1 MRLRRSAEPREVRTH
16 AARFVI
22 ATQKSCDRAELIAL
36 WVAAWAATYPGIDFD
51 TRRDWFGEHLALLEM
66 QGCTTL
72 AARDSSGKL
81 AGFVIFN
88 RVSGWLDQFAVHPVA
103 FGTGVA
109 GALMRKAQ
117 RLAPGFLQLD
127 VNADNARAV
136 AFYEREGFR
145 RTGEG
150 VNPNSGARTLSMEWR
165 DAAFPAA

>member
-1 MRLRRSAEPREVRTH
+1 MH
-16 AARFVI
+16 
-22 ATQKSCDRAELIAL
+22 DRAELIEL
-36 WVAAWAATYPGIDFD
+36 WLAAWAATYPQVDFE
-51 TRRDWFGEHLALLEM
+51 TRRDWFAEHLALLQT

-72 AARDSSGKL
+72 AARDGVGKL

-88 RVSGWLDQFAVHPVA
+88 AVSGWLDQFAVHPDA
-103 FGTGVA
+103 FGA
-109 GALMRKAQ
+109 GISRALMREAK

-150 VNPNSGARTLSMEWR
+150 VNPNSGAQTLSMEWR
-165 DAAFPAA
+165 QGPSGAA